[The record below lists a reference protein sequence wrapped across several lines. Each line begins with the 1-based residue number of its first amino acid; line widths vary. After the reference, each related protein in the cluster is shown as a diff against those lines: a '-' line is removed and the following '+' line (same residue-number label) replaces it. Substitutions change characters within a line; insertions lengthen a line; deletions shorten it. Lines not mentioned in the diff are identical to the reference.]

1 VEPSS
6 TQSYPHI
13 SHEYEIKKLRLS
25 SRFEAEIIQV
35 ICLLTSE
42 TGVSTWGQDTKN
54 ATKSSIYANMTS
66 KVLQDSEIRGITS
79 I

>member
-1 VEPSS
+1 MESSS

-42 TGVSTWGQDTKN
+42 TGVSTWDKIPN

-66 KVLQDSEIRGITS
+66 KLLQDSEINGITS